1 MISVIRKGVRILLLV
16 RAEAV
21 KQIASANPIGAKE
34 NPPGVKR
41 RKYVMM

>member
-1 MISVIRKGVRILLLV
+1 MISVTRKKVRMPLAE

-21 KQIASANPIGAKE
+21 KQITSANLFGTKE
-34 NPPGVKR
+34 NPTGVKR